1 MKEGYVFQIITLKA
15 WLDTVSE
22 FADKDENFNNLIAE
36 LNIFSRSIDDISADL
51 RQYIQNGELSD
62 GTK

>member
-22 FADKDENFNNLIAE
+22 FADKDENFNNFIAE